1 MRGRTAPASRAASCS
16 CWSTARSI
24 RRSSRRWTGA
34 ADRASGRVDNAPVQS
49 ILEPKWALF
58 VQVADAGSVTA
69 AALALDMQQ
78 SVVSRHIARLE
89 AEAGT
94 RLFRRTGRGV
104 VLTEFGEQV
113 YPRVK
118 ALLRDAEQLADDM
131 RTSRGVPAGDVRFGL
146 LPSTVPVLAGA
157 LFTAV
162 RKAGRRCGCTSPRDR
177 ARSWKSGWRRGGSTS
192 RCCCARRTPPA
203 PTKPCCG
210 ACLCPSSCRRG
221 MRWPRASR
229 SLSRTGAVAAGAPE
243 PAASAARAARAAG
256 AAGRRHAHAG
266 AGSRLDPPAARD
278 RCVRRWPGHHGRH
291 AHAARGGRL
300 VAVPIVRPVLSR
312 SIVLGVTQ
320 HRAHTLATREVAQL
334 LRKMA
339 PAMLKE
345 PGRR

>member
-1 MRGRTAPASRAASCS
+1 M
-16 CWSTARSI
+16 
-24 RRSSRRWTGA
+24 
-34 ADRASGRVDNAPVQS
+34 QS
-49 ILEPKWALF
+49 LLEPKWALF

-78 SVVSRHIARLE
+78 SVVSRQIARLE
-89 AEAGT
+89 GEAGT

-162 RKAGRRCGCTSPRDR
+162 RKAWPQVRLHLTEGSSAQLEEWLAQGRLDLALLLREEEPAGADETVLRRLPLSLVVPVGHALAARRSVAFADLAKWPLVLPSQPHPLR
-177 ARSWKSGWRRGGSTS
+177 ARLARLAQQEGVTLTQVLEADSIRLQHEIVACGGGLAIT
-192 RCCCARRTPPA
+192 AGTLTPQEA
-203 PTKPCCG
+203 
-210 ACLCPSSCRRG
+210 
-221 MRWPRASR
+221 
-229 SLSRTGAVAAGAPE
+229 
-243 PAASAARAARAAG
+243 
-256 AAGRRHAHAG
+256 
-266 AGSRLDPPAARD
+266 
-278 RCVRRWPGHHGRH
+278 
-291 AHAARGGRL
+291 GRL
-300 VAVPIVRPVLSR
+300 VAVPIVRPVMTR
-312 SIVLGVTQ
+312 AIVLGVTQ
-320 HRAHTLATREVAQL
+320 HRAHTLATREVTQL